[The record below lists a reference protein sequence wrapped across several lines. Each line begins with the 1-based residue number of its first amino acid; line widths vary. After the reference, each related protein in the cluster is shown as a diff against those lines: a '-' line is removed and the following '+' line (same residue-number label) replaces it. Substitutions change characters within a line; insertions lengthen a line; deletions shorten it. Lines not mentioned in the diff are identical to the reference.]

1 MPLLCDAA
9 DTPFKVPRACGSQWR
24 QLRCGHGWWK
34 GAAHCA
40 RVVRS
45 SWFLMIGCDAVWNRV
60 RAECTGFS
68 WRVAVVCRSEILF
81 PACVFS
87 VEKTQLVGR
96 GLGGRP
102 LLVQSMASGCR
113 KKSGVTV
120 HCMRRYFS
128 GHDVGAEELWE
139 SWRRRSATLN
149 IWELAAGV
157 YLTVQETLQIGHSIC
172 MRMERRLQ
180 ERCLGGAFN
189 DDTQPS
195 VNLNNDIYHSTKK
208 SFFVS

>member
-1 MPLLCDAA
+1 MHRLFLASGRGMSKRDLISSLC
-9 DTPFKVPRACGSQWR
+9 FQRG
-24 QLRCGHGWWK
+24 
-34 GAAHCA
+34 
-40 RVVRS
+40 
-45 SWFLMIGCDAVWNRV
+45 
-60 RAECTGFS
+60 
-68 WRVAVVCRSEILF
+68 
-81 PACVFS
+81 
-87 VEKTQLVGR
+87 KTQLVVR

-102 LLVQSMASGCR
+102 LLVQAMASGCR

-120 HCMRRYFS
+120 HCMRRGDPS
-128 GHDVGAEELWE
+128 GHDVGAEKLWE
-139 SWRRRSATLN
+139 SWRGRSATLN

-157 YLTVQETLQIGHSIC
+157 YLTVQETLQIGHSIW